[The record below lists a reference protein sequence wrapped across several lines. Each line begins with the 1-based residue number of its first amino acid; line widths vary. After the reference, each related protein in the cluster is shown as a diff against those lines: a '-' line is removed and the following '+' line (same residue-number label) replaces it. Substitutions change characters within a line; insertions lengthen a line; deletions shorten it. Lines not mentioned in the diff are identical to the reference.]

1 MIQLDGQTILISL
14 ALCCAIPFVL
24 LVALSYRAV
33 RGASRLLQPE
43 AADLRADW
51 EKFRAQHPAATPDQ
65 LVETIIRRQALRSGI
80 IGALTSVGGLP
91 VLPLGLTIDLVTSAR
106 LQAETVYFIGRAYH
120 GDQPGEPSD
129 LLNLNE
135 VLTLGSVLKVSG
147 RDLLVMGG
155 QRLSRYVLRRTML
168 VVAEKAAAK
177 LVPFIG
183 LAIGFAVNYLTT
195 QGVARVAKGWYTGK
209 IVEPGLMR
217 QVRGTLQNFQAP
229 KAAP

>member
-1 MIQLDGQTILISL
+1 MQLDGQTLLISL
-14 ALCCAIPFVL
+14 ALCCVIPFAVL
-24 LVALSYRAV
+24 AFLFFWALRS
-33 RGASRLLQPE
+33 ASRILQPDVGDMRE
-43 AADLRADW
+43 DW
-51 EKFRAQHPAATPDQ
+51 QKFRAKYPTDTPDQ
-65 LVETIIRRQALRSGI
+65 LVDRIIRRQALRSGV

-106 LQAETVYFIGRAYH
+106 LQAETVYFIGKAYQ
-120 GDQPGEPSD
+120 GDQPGEPAD

-155 QRLSRYVLRRTML
+155 QRLSRTLLRRTMTI
-168 VVAEKAAAK
+168 VAEKAAAK

-195 QGVARVAKGWYTGK
+195 QGVAQVARGWYTGK
-209 IVEPGLMR
+209 IVEPALMR
-217 QVRGTLQNFQAP
+217 QVRGTL
-229 KAAP
+229 KKSSTE